1 MTAMHLYRVDGQLCV
16 GRDGV
21 YQQIAGGLSLDALLA
36 MPLSEIRALLARP
49 GPAIKFHH
57 PVFQAPIQSQ
67 EVWAAGVTY
76 QRSREARSEEA
87 VDADPYDRVY
97 RAGPPEIFLKA
108 TPSRGRGSGEK
119 VAVPPDWALS
129 LPEAE

>member
-1 MTAMHLYRVDGQLCV
+1 MTAKYLYRIDGELCV

-21 YQQIAGGLSLDALLA
+21 YRQIAGGLSLDALLA

-67 EVWAAGVTY
+67 EVCAAGVTY
-76 QRSREARSEEA
+76 QRTMEATAEAA
-87 VDADPYDRVY
+87 VDAAPHH
-97 RAGPPEIFLKA
+97 PPFAPPPPHLSF
-108 TPSRGRGSGEK
+108 TPTPR
-119 VAVPPDWALS
+119 PF
-129 LPEAE
+129 